1 MVIHQNIPAMKNT
14 ALLFTAAIILA
25 AVSCRKTALYEY
37 PSNSSPDAEITNF
50 SLLDA
55 EGKEVITDI
64 EISSGTGEIHATVLT
79 GTDIT
84 GLVPRATVS
93 EGVIVEPPM
102 GVYTDFSEAVT
113 YTLIAGNRTD
123 KKEWTIYVN

>member
-1 MVIHQNIPAMKNT
+1 MKNT